1 MVINELEMR
10 EVCQT
15 GEVIDWLKDVMKQVD
30 EVDYKSRSENM
41 ERISKL
47 REEYFLLNGKK
58 PFS

>member
-30 EVDYKSRSENM
+30 EVDYKNRSENM